1 MDLIINKL
9 ILLRSTLRKR
19 LKEHIQ
25 KEKAYVKKLF
35 FPLKL
40 FPIKIIVYFIYY
52 PLKISYKIIV
62 AILRIIIDMIVFP
75 FRSLKNFLKSI
86 FILSLVA
93 YVVASLFVIVDYL
106 SREYGYI
113 GKFTCS
119 FAVKNNLDEK
129 VVRIVGGYSEGSG
142 FFIEDNQVIT
152 NFHVIAD
159 EPSPK
164 IIFPD
169 GNFTTPVKI
178 TGNKDADLAV
188 LYIEDKHPDM
198 VLEFLEPYGFIENE
212 KLFSAGYPLGT
223 SLTGKAVVV
232 DGRFKAFRQSKYFP
246 VAYVHTDINL
256 VEGMSGGP
264 LIEQCGKVVG
274 INTMSLS
281 GQSLFVSS
289 YDVKRLLPAFTDQEI
304 AKINVDPSI
313 SPEEAVRAFYVYL
326 KARRMEDGFNLLSD
340 AYLQKTNY
348 EEWTNRF
355 TDILDVQVFISE
367 PYENTKDT
375 AFVKFSTK
383 NWNDGEVDY
392 HFYEGTWQTVEEDGI
407 YKMNRSNIREVEE
420 PSFDWFYTSEP

>member
-1 MDLIINKL
+1 MDKYIKNIK
-9 ILLRSTLRKR
+9 
-19 LKEHIQ
+19 Q
-25 KEKAYVKKLF
+25 KIRNHVTAEKAYIKKLI

-40 FPIKIIVYFIYY
+40 FPIKLLVYFIYY
-52 PLKISYKIIV
+52 PLKISYKLIV

-119 FAVKNNLDEK
+119 FAVNNNLDEK

-142 FFIEDNQVIT
+142 FFINDNQVIT

-169 GNFTTPVKI
+169 GNFVTPVKI
-178 TGNKDADLAV
+178 TGDKDADLAV
-188 LYIEDKHPDM
+188 LYIEDIHPDM

-223 SLTGKAVVV
+223 SLTGEATVV

-246 VAYVHTDINL
+246 LAYVHTDINL

-264 LIEQCGKVVG
+264 LIEQCGSVVG

-281 GQSLFVSS
+281 GQSLFVASI
-289 YDVKRLLPAFTDQEI
+289 DVQRLLPDFTDQEI
-304 AKINVDPSI
+304 AKIEVDPSI
-313 SPEEAVRAFYVYL
+313 SPEEAVKAFYVYL
-326 KARRMEDGFNLLSD
+326 KARRMEDGFNLLSEE
-340 AYLQKTNY
+340 YLKKTNFG
-348 EEWTNRF
+348 EWTNRF

-392 HFYEGTWQTVEEDGI
+392 HYYEGTWQTVEENGV
-407 YKMNRSNIREVEE
+407 YKMNKSNIKEVDN
-420 PSFDWFYTSEP
+420 PSWEWFYE